1 MNLENQKK
9 YQYSYNQEYLS
20 KKSTKFTDSIYE
32 QNFHKGISKD
42 IYNVYNFSENSLEIK
57 LDDIFS
63 GKKPLGTKSFSNSF
77 DNSEESNNITMN
89 GIPIN
94 LSLDEEEYVPDDIL
108 NSFQNQNNLSLNDT
122 NNINNQNMNISNII
136 EPKNEIKNENNKDNN
151 KDNNNIIIN
160 NNKNITINN
169 NNNRKDLIRKK
180 VIKTPFIHI
189 KSLIEKLGNIK
200 LKGNLNSAFGSS
212 FAQYKASLDLALY
225 KIFTTNK
232 ENKKIIEEAKPNK
245 ENKELFYNLL
255 KTKCKI
261 IYDNYV
267 NNQKNFFFKEKIVEI
282 TKFKTLDDIMKENIE
297 NKNKKRKIKRKSE
310 NKIKR
315 KYVKSN
321 EPYGSEFKKE
331 SLELIKHLSDG
342 YFDPRN
348 AKRKN
353 IFIIFKTI
361 PKLEE
366 YIEK

>member
-9 YQYSYNQEYLS
+9 YQYSYNLEHLT

-32 QNFHKGISKD
+32 QNFHIGISKD
-42 IYNVYNFSENSLEIK
+42 IYDVYNFSENPLDIK
-57 LDDIFS
+57 FNDILS
-63 GKKPLGTKSFSNSF
+63 GKKPLGTKLFSNSF

-89 GIPIN
+89 GISIN
-94 LSLDEEEYVPDDIL
+94 LSLDEKEYDPDDIL

-122 NNINNQNMNISNII
+122 NNIDNQNMNISNDVI

-151 KDNNNIIIN
+151 NIIIN
-160 NNKNITINN
+160 NNKNIIINN
-169 NNNRKDLIRKK
+169 NNNRKDLLIKK

-212 FAQYKASLDLALY
+212 FAQYKAALDLALY

-232 ENKKIIEEAKPNK
+232 ENKRIIEEAKPNK
-245 ENKELFYNLL
+245 ENKELFCNLL

-261 IYDNYV
+261 IYNNYA
-267 NNQKNFFFKEKIVEI
+267 NNQKNFIFKEKTVEI

>member
-32 QNFHKGISKD
+32 QNFHKGNSKD

-57 LDDIFS
+57 LYEIFS
-63 GKKPLGTKSFSNSF
+63 GKKPLGTKSISNSF
-77 DNSEESNNITMN
+77 DNSEESNNIT
-89 GIPIN
+89 IN
-94 LSLDEEEYVPDDIL
+94 DISLDEKQCDPDDIL
-108 NSFQNQNNLSLNDT
+108 DNFQNQYNLSLNDI
-122 NNINNQNMNISNII
+122 NNINNQNMNISNYVI

-151 KDNNNIIIN
+151 NIIIN
-160 NNKNITINN
+160 NNKNIIIN
-169 NNNRKDLIRKK
+169 NNNRKDLLIKK

-212 FAQYKASLDLALY
+212 FAQYKAALDLTLY

-232 ENKKIIEEAKPNK
+232 ENKRIIEEAKPNK

-261 IYDNYV
+261 IYDNYA
-267 NNQKNFFFKEKIVEI
+267 NNQKNFIFKEKTVEI

-361 PKLEE
+361 TKLEE

>member
-9 YQYSYNQEYLS
+9 YQYSYNLEHLT

-77 DNSEESNNITMN
+77 DNSEEIYNITMN

-151 KDNNNIIIN
+151 NIIIN
-160 NNKNITINN
+160 NNKNIIINN

-212 FAQYKASLDLALY
+212 FAQYKAALDLTLY

>member
-32 QNFHKGISKD
+32 QNFHKGNSKD

-57 LDDIFS
+57 LYGIFS
-63 GKKPLGTKSFSNSF
+63 GKKPLGTKSISNSF
-77 DNSEESNNITMN
+77 DNSEESNNIA
-89 GIPIN
+89 IN
-94 LSLDEEEYVPDDIL
+94 DISLDEKEYSPDDIL
-108 NSFQNQNNLSLNDT
+108 YNFQSQNNLFLNDT
-122 NNINNQNMNISNII
+122 NNINNQNMNISNDVI

-151 KDNNNIIIN
+151 NIIIDNNKNIIIN
-160 NNKNITINN
+160 S
-169 NNNRKDLIRKK
+169 NRKDLLRTK

-212 FAQYKASLDLALY
+212 FAQYKAALDLTLY

-232 ENKKIIEEAKPNK
+232 ENKRIIEEAKPNK
-245 ENKELFYNLL
+245 ENKELFCNLL

-261 IYDNYV
+261 IYNNYA
-267 NNQKNFFFKEKIVEI
+267 NNQKNFIFKEKTVEI

>member
-9 YQYSYNQEYLS
+9 YQYSYNLEHLT

-42 IYNVYNFSENSLEIK
+42 IYNVYNFSENSLEKK
-57 LDDIFS
+57 LCHIFS
-63 GKKPLGTKSFSNSF
+63 GKKPLGTKSISNSF
-77 DNSEESNNITMN
+77 DNSEESNNN
-89 GIPIN
+89 AIN
-94 LSLDEEEYVPDDIL
+94 DISLDEKEYSPDDIL
-108 NSFQNQNNLSLNDT
+108 YNFQDQNNLFLNDT
-122 NNINNQNMNISNII
+122 NNINNQNMNISNNVI

-151 KDNNNIIIN
+151 NIIIN
-160 NNKNITINN
+160 NNKNIIINN
-169 NNNRKDLIRKK
+169 NNNRKDLLIKK

-212 FAQYKASLDLALY
+212 FAQYKAALDLTLY

-232 ENKKIIEEAKPNK
+232 ENKRIIEEAKPNK

-261 IYDNYV
+261 IYDNYA
-267 NNQKNFFFKEKIVEI
+267 NNQKNFFFKEKTVEI

>member
-9 YQYSYNQEYLS
+9 YQYSYNLEHLT

-32 QNFHKGISKD
+32 QNFHKGNSKD
-42 IYNVYNFSENSLEIK
+42 IYDVYNFSENSLEIK
-57 LDDIFS
+57 LYEIFS
-63 GKKPLGTKSFSNSF
+63 GKKPLGTKSISNSF
-77 DNSEESNNITMN
+77 DNSEESNNIT
-89 GIPIN
+89 IN
-94 LSLDEEEYVPDDIL
+94 DISLDEKQCDPDDIL
-108 NSFQNQNNLSLNDT
+108 DNFQNQYNLSLNDT
-122 NNINNQNMNISNII
+122 NNINNQNMNISNDVI

-151 KDNNNIIIN
+151 NIIIN
-160 NNKNITINN
+160 NNKNIIINN
-169 NNNRKDLIRKK
+169 NNNRKDLLIKK

-232 ENKKIIEEAKPNK
+232 ENKRIIEEAKPNK

-261 IYDNYV
+261 IYDNYA
-267 NNQKNFFFKEKIVEI
+267 NNQKNFIFKEKTVEI

>member
-9 YQYSYNQEYLS
+9 YQYSYNQEYLT

-32 QNFHKGISKD
+32 QNFHKGNSKD

-57 LDDIFS
+57 LYEIFS
-63 GKKPLGTKSFSNSF
+63 GKKPLGTKSISNSF
-77 DNSEESNNITMN
+77 DNSEESNNIT
-89 GIPIN
+89 IN
-94 LSLDEEEYVPDDIL
+94 DISLDEKQCDPDDIL
-108 NSFQNQNNLSLNDT
+108 DNFQNQYNLSLNDT
-122 NNINNQNMNISNII
+122 NNINNQNMNISNDVI

-151 KDNNNIIIN
+151 NIIIDNNKNIIIN
-160 NNKNITINN
+160 S
-169 NNNRKDLIRKK
+169 NRKDLIRKK

>member
-32 QNFHKGISKD
+32 QNFHKGNSKD

-57 LDDIFS
+57 LYEIFS
-63 GKKPLGTKSFSNSF
+63 GKKPLGTKSISNSF
-77 DNSEESNNITMN
+77 DNSDESNNIA
-89 GIPIN
+89 IN
-94 LSLDEEEYVPDDIL
+94 DISLDEKEYSPDDIL
-108 NSFQNQNNLSLNDT
+108 YNFQSQNNNLFLNDT
-122 NNINNQNMNISNII
+122 NNINNQNMNISNYVI

-151 KDNNNIIIN
+151 NIIIN
-160 NNKNITINN
+160 NNKNIIINN
-169 NNNRKDLIRKK
+169 NNNRKDLLIKK

-212 FAQYKASLDLALY
+212 FAQYKAALDLTLY

>member
-32 QNFHKGISKD
+32 QNFHKGNSKD

-57 LDDIFS
+57 LYEIFS
-63 GKKPLGTKSFSNSF
+63 GKKPLGTKSISNSF
-77 DNSEESNNITMN
+77 DNSDESNNIA
-89 GIPIN
+89 IN
-94 LSLDEEEYVPDDIL
+94 DISLDEKECSPDDIL
-108 NSFQNQNNLSLNDT
+108 Y
-122 NNINNQNMNISNII
+122 NNQNMNISNYVI

-151 KDNNNIIIN
+151 NIIIN
-160 NNKNITINN
+160 NNKNIIINN
-169 NNNRKDLIRKK
+169 NNNRKDLLIKK

-212 FAQYKASLDLALY
+212 FAQYKAALDLTLY

-261 IYDNYV
+261 IYDNYA
-267 NNQKNFFFKEKIVEI
+267 NNQKNFIFKEKTVEI

>member
-32 QNFHKGISKD
+32 QNFHKGNSKD

-57 LDDIFS
+57 LYEIFS
-63 GKKPLGTKSFSNSF
+63 GKKPLGTKSISNSF
-77 DNSEESNNITMN
+77 DNSDESNNIA
-89 GIPIN
+89 IN
-94 LSLDEEEYVPDDIL
+94 DISLDEKECSPDDIL
-108 NSFQNQNNLSLNDT
+108 Y
-122 NNINNQNMNISNII
+122 NNQNMNISNYVI

-151 KDNNNIIIN
+151 NIIIN
-160 NNKNITINN
+160 NNKNIIINN
-169 NNNRKDLIRKK
+169 NNNRKDLLIKK

-200 LKGNLNSAFGSS
+200 LAFGSS
-212 FAQYKASLDLALY
+212 FAQYKAALDLTLY

>member
-1 MNLENQKK
+1 M
-9 YQYSYNQEYLS
+9 
-20 KKSTKFTDSIYE
+20 
-32 QNFHKGISKD
+32 
-42 IYNVYNFSENSLEIK
+42 
-57 LDDIFS
+57 
-63 GKKPLGTKSFSNSF
+63 
-77 DNSEESNNITMN
+77 
-89 GIPIN
+89 
-94 LSLDEEEYVPDDIL
+94 
-108 NSFQNQNNLSLNDT
+108 
-122 NNINNQNMNISNII
+122 
-136 EPKNEIKNENNKDNN
+136 
-151 KDNNNIIIN
+151 
-160 NNKNITINN
+160 
-169 NNNRKDLIRKK
+169 
-180 VIKTPFIHI
+180 
-189 KSLIEKLGNIK
+189 
-200 LKGNLNSAFGSS
+200 
-212 FAQYKASLDLALY
+212 ALY

-232 ENKKIIEEAKPNK
+232 ENKRIIEEAKPNK

-261 IYDNYV
+261 IYDNYA
-267 NNQKNFFFKEKIVEI
+267 NNQKDFIFKEKTVEI

>member
-1 MNLENQKK
+1 MGICTSVSRGNKTVEAKSIKK
-9 YQYSYNQEYLS
+9 R
-20 KKSTKFTDSIYE
+20 
-32 QNFHKGISKD
+32 
-42 IYNVYNFSENSLEIK
+42 SENE
-57 LDDIFS
+57 
-63 GKKPLGTKSFSNSF
+63 
-77 DNSEESNNITMN
+77 NITDEN
-89 GIPIN
+89 RIN
-94 LSLDEEEYVPDDIL
+94 EQE
-108 NSFQNQNNLSLNDT
+108 
-122 NNINNQNMNISNII
+122 
-136 EPKNEIKNENNKDNN
+136 
-151 KDNNNIIIN
+151 
-160 NNKNITINN
+160 
-169 NNNRKDLIRKK
+169 
-180 VIKTPFIHI
+180 
-189 KSLIEKLGNIK
+189 
-200 LKGNLNSAFGSS
+200 
-212 FAQYKASLDLALY
+212 
-225 KIFTTNK
+225 NK

-245 ENKELFYNLL
+245 ENKELFCNLL

-261 IYDNYV
+261 IYNNYA
-267 NNQKNFFFKEKIVEI
+267 NNQKNFIFKEKIVEI